1 MNPSASDLDAG
12 ELAAL
17 LHFYADA
24 GVEWLLDDA
33 PIDRLAEFEAQRAA
47 REEARTAQQ
56 TRTVQQAPEQPRER
70 QAADRKAPARAAEP
84 APPATAQQTDPVPH
98 YQARGRA
105 RFAAARARPLPPQP
119 GEPP

>member
-56 TRTVQQAPEQPRER
+56 TRPVQQAPEQPQER
-70 QAADRKAPARAAEP
+70 QDADRKAPARAADRSEERRVGTEC
-84 APPATAQQTDPVPH
+84 ALTGST
-98 YQARGRA
+98 RW
-105 RFAAARARPLPPQP
+105 
-119 GEPP
+119 